1 MSINFLKYKKIYLSF
16 IVVLTLASIASLFVF
31 GLKPG
36 IDFTGGSILEIEY
49 KGERPQNQIIEE
61 ALADMDLGLS
71 SVQPTGEKGVILR
84 MKTLNE
90 TVHQEV
96 LQKLGADTIEERRFD
111 SVGSI
116 IGRELEQKTIT
127 LIVVSLLAIVIY
139 IALAFR
145 KVQRPVKSWQYALS
159 SLACLFHDALI
170 PLGALALLGKFYG
183 VEISIAVITALLTVV
198 GCSIN
203 NVIVV
208 FDRVRENIVKGA
220 GSDFEDTVNKSIN
233 QTLGR
238 CINTSFAYLLPLVAI
253 FFFGGATLKYFALTL
268 ILGIV
273 AGTYSAPFLAGPM
286 LSFWRKRRNA

>member
-1 MSINFLKYKKIYLSF
+1 MSVNFLKYKTIYLSL
-16 IVVLTLASIASLFVF
+16 IAVLSLASILSVSIF

-36 IDFTGGSILEIEY
+36 IDFTGGSIMEIEY
-49 KGERPQNQIIEE
+49 KTERPQNQAIEQS
-61 ALADMDLGLS
+61 LVGLDLGLA
-71 SVQPTGEKGVILR
+71 SVQPTGEYGVILR
-84 MKTLNE
+84 MRTIDE
-90 TVHQEV
+90 ATHQLV
-96 LQKLGADTIEERRFD
+96 LQKIGASNIEERRFE
-111 SVGSI
+111 SVGAV
-116 IGRELEQKTIT
+116 IGRELERKTVI

-159 SLACLFHDALI
+159 SLVCLFHDVLI
-170 PLGALALLGKFYG
+170 TLGVFAILGKYFG

-208 FDRVRENIVKGA
+208 FDRVRENIIKGRGA
-220 GSDFEDTVNKSIN
+220 NFEDTINQSIN

-238 CINTSFAYLLPLVAI
+238 CFNTSFAYLLPLVAI
-253 FFFGGATLKYFALTL
+253 FFFGGATLKYFALAL
-268 ILGIV
+268 ILGII

-286 LSFWRKRRNA
+286 LALWQKRRNS